1 VAEWTITVVFLL
13 AIALAS
19 PLVARAGDSCPNFPS
34 DLPLWSTTYNGHT
47 LCFVGSDPRNGP
59 FTSNITT
66 VVIPV
71 ELHYLNA
78 KGEIVETSDPTG
90 PLFDNPAI
98 SAMEAV
104 LASPI
109 FAPQDFKFGDTDVG
123 TVQWIE
129 ASERASFWKYPGAK
143 FHGWHINMIAFPGGR
158 LTLEVPYKDWQ
169 TASVPHFHLVN
180 NAVIDDFITDQLPIY
195 EDSLPIFLFYKMGE
209 HGFQGYHRNFR
220 HPDGVHSAYIFA
232 AYVDPPAWNS
242 DTRFLSHE
250 IAEFAHDPLN
260 NNIALWPNHVTLP
273 WDPPYVFTAA
283 DCASHLE
290 VGDPLEHLD
299 HHDSDFPING
309 FIK

>member
-1 VAEWTITVVFLL
+1 MKQQKISCREGRLVRPSGQSRVVFLL

-19 PLVARAGDSCPNFPS
+19 PLVALAGDSCPNFRS

-71 ELHYLNA
+71 ELHYLDA

-90 PLFDNPAI
+90 PLFNNPAI

-129 ASERASFWKYPGAK
+129 ATERASFWSYPAAK
-143 FHGWHINMIAFPGGR
+143 FHGWHIHMNAFPARR
-158 LTLEVPYKDWQ
+158 LTLDVPYEDWK
-169 TASVPHFHLVN
+169 TNSVPHFHLVT
-180 NAVIDDFITDQLPIY
+180 NALIDDFITDQLPPY
-195 EDSLPIFLFYKMGE
+195 EDSLPIFLFYDMGNTASKVITATF
-209 HGFQGYHRNFR
+209 GIPMASIAPTFSPRTWIRPRGI
-220 HPDGVHSAYIFA
+220 PI
-232 AYVDPPAWNS
+232 PAS
-242 DTRFLSHE
+242 
-250 IAEFAHDPLN
+250 
-260 NNIALWPNHVTLP
+260 
-273 WDPPYVFTAA
+273 
-283 DCASHLE
+283 
-290 VGDPLEHLD
+290 
-299 HHDSDFPING
+299 
-309 FIK
+309 